1 MSQNTKHDHKTSKV
15 SFKKEKCFFIALC
28 LGFYTK
34 SVLLMTLFTR
44 DVPEAE
50 YLIRKGTDNGF
61 KMNNEFIRI
70 TEKYIRQTQSH
81 VCWNS
86 TTLVRSAVVKI
97 CAIIMA
103 SSALIAFDTVSY
115 R

>member
-1 MSQNTKHDHKTSKV
+1 MIIKHPKSHSRKRNV
-15 SFKKEKCFFIALC
+15 SLLHYV

-61 KMNNEFIRI
+61 KMNNKFIRI
-70 TEKYIRQTQSH
+70 REKNIRQTQSH
-81 VCWNS
+81 VCWNI

>member
-1 MSQNTKHDHKTSKV
+1 M
-15 SFKKEKCFFIALC
+15 
-28 LGFYTK
+28 
-34 SVLLMTLFTR
+34 
-44 DVPEAE
+44 PEAE

-61 KMNNEFIRI
+61 KTNNEFIQI
-70 TEKYIRQTQSH
+70 TEKNILQTQSH

-103 SSALIAFDTVSY
+103 SCAIIMASSALIEFDTVSY